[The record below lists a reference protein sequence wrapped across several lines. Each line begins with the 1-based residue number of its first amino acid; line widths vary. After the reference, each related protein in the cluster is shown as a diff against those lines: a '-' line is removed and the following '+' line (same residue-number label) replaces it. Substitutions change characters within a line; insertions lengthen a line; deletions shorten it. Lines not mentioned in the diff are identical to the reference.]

1 MDRYWEI
8 YDDQSEKDFDTL
20 EYRDLRGKIITEPI
34 TGSLAR
40 QAAGIR
46 RRNGRATE
54 IKVYKREAAL
64 V

>member
-1 MDRYWEI
+1 MERYWEI
-8 YDDQSEKDFDTL
+8 YDDQSEVNFDML
-20 EYRDLRGKIITEPI
+20 EYKDLRGTIVTEPI

-40 QAAGIR
+40 QAANIR
-46 RRNGRATE
+46 RRNGRDTE